1 MKRWIKI
8 SAIAL
13 TAVAVLAGGAFAT
26 ALQLGERKMHRRIA
40 VDPPAVAAATDA
52 TSIERGRYLFMSRGC
67 SECHGATGIGKDVVN
82 EPGGLLIHAPNITPA
97 HGGVVASYQPVD
109 WVRSIRHGVKPNG
122 EPILV
127 MPSED
132 YNRLTDADLAAL
144 IGFVRQLPAA
154 DGPGATVRFPPMVKA
169 LYGLGV
175 IPDAAQKI
183 DHTLPPSKP
192 IAEGVTPEHGAYVAN
207 ACIGC
212 HGAALSGGKIPG
224 TPPDWP
230 AGREPDAGTRRCDG
244 TLSDRRG
251 LRGHAAHRQAPGR
264 QRRQHRDA
272 VRRAAGDERHR
283 RAGDV
288 PAPEAPAGGADRR
301 KALSRRVAASTGD
314 APCPRV
320 RTRPAARTPAD
331 ARAPPRGRDPAIA
344 QSAGR

>member
-8 SAIAL
+8 AAIAV

-40 VDPPAVAAATDA
+40 VNPPAVAAATDA

-67 SECHGATGIGKDVVN
+67 SECHGATGTGKDVVN

-97 HGGVVASYQPVD
+97 QGGVVASYQPVD

-132 YNRLTDADLAAL
+132 YNRLTDTDLAAL

-154 DGPGATVRFPPMVKA
+154 AGAGTTVRFPPMVKA
-169 LYGLGV
+169 LVGLGA

-230 AGREPDAGTRRCDG
+230 P
-244 TLSDRRG
+244 
-251 LRGHAAHRQAPGR
+251 AANLT
-264 QRRQHRDA
+264 
-272 VRRAAGDERHR
+272 
-283 RAGDV
+283 
-288 PAPEAPAGGADRR
+288 PAPDGAMARYPTAEAFATMLRTGKRPDGSAVSTVMPFPALQAMNDTDV
-301 KALSRRVAASTGD
+301 KAMYLHLKRLPAVPTGEK
-314 APCPRV
+314 R
-320 RTRPAARTPAD
+320 
-331 ARAPPRGRDPAIA
+331 
-344 QSAGR
+344 

>member
-1 MKRWIKI
+1 
-8 SAIAL
+8 
-13 TAVAVLAGGAFAT
+13 
-26 ALQLGERKMHRRIA
+26 
-40 VDPPAVAAATDA
+40 
-52 TSIERGRYLFMSRGC
+52 MSRGC
-67 SECHGATGIGKDVVN
+67 SDCHGATGIGKDVVN

-97 HGGVVASYQPVD
+97 RGQRGDVYQPVD

-154 DGPGATVRFPPMVKA
+154 DGAGATIRFPPMVKA
-169 LYGLGV
+169 LYGLGA

-230 AGREPDAGTRRCDG
+230 PAANLTPAPDGAMA

-251 LRGHAAHRQAPGR
+251 LRDHAAHRQAPGR
-264 QRRQHRDA
+264 QRRQHA
-272 VRRAAGDERHR
+272 
-283 RAGDV
+283 
-288 PAPEAPAGGADRR
+288 
-301 KALSRRVAASTGD
+301 
-314 APCPRV
+314 
-320 RTRPAARTPAD
+320 
-331 ARAPPRGRDPAIA
+331 
-344 QSAGR
+344 